1 MMRLNCIHKEG
12 RYYPSVS
19 KYQISDIVLS
29 IKNLAYL
36 LRAHQ
41 TEQSCSNTE
50 IYKRAKRRGLY
61 LPLQDKSLALS
72 LDSNC

>member
-1 MMRLNCIHKEG
+1 MIRLNCIHKEG

-50 IYKRAKRRGLY
+50 IYTNGQKEEVFIFHFKI
-61 LPLQDKSLALS
+61 KV
-72 LDSNC
+72 